1 MQQFCGRRGTRCG
14 WALREGC
21 VHTRRWL
28 VLEVVVTVV
37 AASGAVLLVVAD
49 RQGGDRIGN
58 AARDSVFEKLE
69 VEKL

>member
-1 MQQFCGRRGTRCG
+1 M
-14 WALREGC
+14 
-21 VHTRRWL
+21 
-28 VLEVVVTVV
+28 LEVVVTVV